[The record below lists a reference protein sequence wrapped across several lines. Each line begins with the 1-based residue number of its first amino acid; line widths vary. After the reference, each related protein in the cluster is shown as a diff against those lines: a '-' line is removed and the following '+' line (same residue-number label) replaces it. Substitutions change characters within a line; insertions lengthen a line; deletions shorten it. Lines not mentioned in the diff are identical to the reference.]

1 MGCSQCV
8 AIMNK
13 AAVNTVEQVS
23 LWDGRG
29 SFGYLPQ
36 SCDLRWIYSQCSEKP
51 PNLLPKQLYKLGLP
65 PAMECS
71 PGSISSSA
79 RAVA

>member
-13 AAVNTVEQVS
+13 AAMNTVEQVS

-29 SFGYLPQ
+29 SFGCLPQ
-36 SCDLRWIYSQCSEKP
+36 SCDLR
-51 PNLLPKQLYKLGLP
+51 
-65 PAMECS
+65 
-71 PGSISSSA
+71 
-79 RAVA
+79 